1 MKDLEVELVRPPIA
15 IRVDMGGRLSGS
27 RLASSGLASSGLAS
41 SGRFRT
47 AAARHRADLGRLY
60 LSVFADSDAT

>member
-27 RLASSGLASSGLAS
+27 RLASSGLASSG
-41 SGRFRT
+41 RFRT